1 MWIWCHHYLSFSCQR
16 VPQVGL
22 AEMKDPEWQAGDM
35 NKKWLA
41 WSGVF
46 AHQTVITP
54 GYGQWVE
61 REEVS
66 EQLTSST
73 PTPVSP
79 MLNCSFPS
87 KVHFR
92 KALGKK
98 KNAAWWEI
106 RSEIWGLPQDEL
118 VWNERTWILISLTLS
133 KTWSSILSLSNS
145 SISFSVSTLCHTFYW
160 AACVCMSDL
169 LLPLSLPLRT
179 TESSLVWHGQGP
191 QRLDLNLWRLLHLGR
206 RCNLCRCSISRVAPS
221 SPSHPRAPYFTLT
234 T

>member
-1 MWIWCHHYLSFSCQR
+1 
-16 VPQVGL
+16 
-22 AEMKDPEWQAGDM
+22 M

-61 REEVS
+61 REDVS

-98 KNAAWWEI
+98 KNMQ
-106 RSEIWGLPQDEL
+106 LDE
-118 VWNERTWILISLTLS
+118 
-133 KTWSSILSLSNS
+133 K
-145 SISFSVSTLCHTFYW
+145 
-160 AACVCMSDL
+160 
-169 LLPLSLPLRT
+169 
-179 TESSLVWHGQGP
+179 
-191 QRLDLNLWRLLHLGR
+191 LDQKFGAFLGM
-206 RCNLCRCSISRVAPS
+206 NWFGMKE
-221 SPSHPRAPYFTLT
+221 HEFE
-234 T
+234 